1 MRIFVFMKIERFI
14 SELLYRYQCVTVP
27 GFGGFIA
34 EIQSAVI
41 DPEKGLCIP
50 PKKTISFN
58 VNLRHNDG
66 LLASHI
72 AKAEKISFDTAL
84 NLIRAEVA
92 FVEDQLAAKQRVEL
106 RNIGTLEQTNF
117 GAIRFEPANDVN
129 YYTAAFGLS
138 NIRIPQRYVEE
149 IQNASAPVIES
160 QPKVIELEQ
169 QSRSHFN
176 AWKYASA
183 AVLILG
189 VSGFFGNQAY
199 DTYVEEKT
207 AEVRATVQQKV
218 TQEIQ
223 KATFVIASPSET
235 LSLPV
240 STPDFK
246 YHVVAGAFRDQ
257 KNANAVLSDLKSRGF
272 EARLLPK
279 NRFGL
284 TPVLFG
290 SYTKYGEAKAA
301 LTHIHQT
308 QTQDAWLLVE

>member
-1 MRIFVFMKIERFI
+1 MKIERFI

-169 QSRSHFN
+169 QSRSQFN

-240 STPDFK
+240 STPDYK

-272 EARLLPK
+272 EARSLPK

>member
-169 QSRSHFN
+169 QSRSQFN

-240 STPDFK
+240 STPDYK

-272 EARLLPK
+272 EARSLPK